1 MAKRK
6 RSGRPPQAQHSGTR
20 QPSQHDKRQRLAGR
34 NPQRRRTQRASVPLT
49 GGVAVLAHAMSRL
62 LDRRIAFRLPIIFAG
77 AMLAGGRRTAASWFR
92 CAGVTDD
99 WDRFYELL
107 QTIGKNAA
115 SLMLPLLR
123 FVLAKFEPGEQGY
136 WTLMIDDS
144 PTKRFGP
151 CVEAANIHHNPTPGP
166 GDGEWLYGHNW
177 VCLALAL
184 GHPIF
189 GVIALPLLSLLYVRK
204 VDIESLQARYGW
216 KFRTK
221 HVLALELCQKVMCM
235 LRSLGSKAGFVVVF
249 DGAYAAKSLVRP
261 LIAHGATVV
270 TRIRRDSKLFD
281 LPVNTTGQRGRPRKY
296 GKNRISLVKRVGHR
310 EGWQTIE
317 YMCRGVLTQGR
328 CKTFLATSH
337 IVGGSVRVVLLEH
350 ASGNW
355 AAYISTD
362 TSMSVEAILKI
373 VSDRWS
379 IEEHFHDVKE
389 IWGAGEQQVRNVWSS
404 IGCWHVCGWLYAL
417 VELESWEEP
426 IESLVDRRDRP
437 WDNPDRRPSHN
448 DRRRKIARK
457 MLHEAFLVDL
467 PDALENTKF
476 RDRIGRL
483 LALAV

>member
-20 QPSQHDKRQRLAGR
+20 QSSQHDKRQRLADR
-34 NPQRRRTQRASVPLT
+34 NPERRRTERASVPLT
-49 GGVAVLAHAMSRL
+49 GGVAVLASAMSRL

-92 CAGVTDD
+92 CAGVKDD

-115 SLMLPLLR
+115 SLMLPVLS
-123 FVLAKFEPGEQGY
+123 FVLTKFDPGEQGH

-177 VCLALAL
+177 VCLAMA
-184 GHPIF
+184 
-189 GVIALPLLSLLYVRK
+189 
-204 VDIESLQARYGW
+204 LQARYDW
-216 KFRTK
+216 EFRTK
-221 HVLALELCQKVMCM
+221 HELALELCLKVMCT
-235 LRSLGSKAGFVVVF
+235 LRAVGSKAGFVVVF

-261 LIAHGATVV
+261 LIAQGATVV

-296 GKNRISLVKRVGHR
+296 GKNRISLAKRAGHR
-310 EGWQTIE
+310 EGWQTIG
-317 YMCRGVLTQGR
+317 YMCRGVLTEGR

-337 IVGGSVRVVLLEH
+337 IVGGLVRVVLLEH

-362 TSMSVEAILKI
+362 TSMSVNAILKI

-417 VELESWEEP
+417 VELESWDEP
-426 IESLVDRRDRP
+426 IERLVDRSDRP

-457 MLHEAFLVDL
+457 MLQEAFLVDL
-467 PDALENTKF
+467 PDAPENTKF
-476 RDRIGRL
+476 RDRIERL